1 MSTTAWKLS
10 PSLSPHS
17 QRNNKEE
24 QTRTPLSLSRAH
36 THTAFIHATLFQDL
50 LVNLK
55 DCYDRIGNELRDLE
69 SIEKRESWQEE
80 DMQHAIVNR
89 KALKEVL
96 SYFMTHLEAKEYF
109 NGEEND

>member
-1 MSTTAWKLS
+1 MGM
-10 PSLSPHS
+10 
-17 QRNNKEE
+17 N
-24 QTRTPLSLSRAH
+24 LSLDIDYELADRI
-36 THTAFIHATLFQDL
+36 TV
-50 LVNLK
+50 VNLK